1 MILEV
6 EVVSL
11 ANSKVWF
18 TSNVEV
24 DDDTTIQVVIEA
36 TKTIQTLPDF
46 PKMSYKIGIVRR
58 PCEDS
63 EGNKLIGAKR
73 PLTPNMTLR
82 EFFMMVSYWD
92 CLFNTSFHDAPNAT
106 FNSHGL
112 SFFVTFSNNT
122 VFTTMCPVAS
132 HSVLGKVSQN
142 VIESVM
148 LLCILSVR
156 RLVPHMDLSP
166 KKSLLNSHDLI
177 FKTKNLREFSKKS
190 KSLKTEIYP
199 TRSPGIREDFV

>member
-46 PKMSYKIGIVRR
+46 PKMSYKIGIVRK

-63 EGNKLIGAKR
+63 EGNKLIGAQR
-73 PLTPNMTLR
+73 PLTPNI
-82 EFFMMVSYWD
+82 
-92 CLFNTSFHDAPNAT
+92 A
-106 FNSHGL
+106 
-112 SFFVTFSNNT
+112 
-122 VFTTMCPVAS
+122 
-132 HSVLGKVSQN
+132 
-142 VIESVM
+142 
-148 LLCILSVR
+148 
-156 RLVPHMDLSP
+156 
-166 KKSLLNSHDLI
+166 
-177 FKTKNLREFSKKS
+177 
-190 KSLKTEIYP
+190 
-199 TRSPGIREDFV
+199 